1 MEFLKKFFPRS
12 FSHSNTVAQVII
24 TAIIYLVVGA
34 VASVAIK
41 ILSFIPVVNLI
52 VGILGSLVSIYCFVG
67 IVVSILVYLKV
78 INK

>member
-34 VASVAIK
+34 VASVAIG
-41 ILSFIPVVNLI
+41 ILSYIPVVNLI